1 MQTASNFDHLIGKER
16 LGIAKD
22 VFDNP
27 TPFDSCNDVF
37 DANPDTG
44 DDLVVRFFRR
54 RERLPFGLFLGLIDR
69 DTRGLVALQPRILKE
84 IDARWEDEL
93 FNIAYPFVVHA
104 TGIRLTQI
112 AHQTLLDI
120 DDEVVLDC
128 IRFFFRCTDLSA
140 QWQRLDDAPGAPC
153 HRS

>member
-1 MQTASNFDHLIGKER
+1 MQTASNFDHLIGEKR

-27 TPFDSCNDVF
+27 TPFDPCNDVF
-37 DANPDTG
+37 DANPDAG

-54 RERLPFGLFLGLIDR
+54 RELLPFGLFLRLIDR
-69 DTRGLVALQPRILKE
+69 DTRRLVALKSRILKE
-84 IDARWEDEL
+84 IDARRERK
-93 FNIAYPFVVHA
+93 FFKIAYPFVVDA

-112 AHQTLLDI
+112 AHQTRFDI

-128 IRFFFRCTDLSA
+128 MRFFSRCTDLSA
-140 QWQRLDDAPGAPC
+140 QWQRLDDGPGAPC